1 MCCRP
6 HVRAAGGFSLVEVM
20 IVIVIIGLMAGVVTV
35 NVQSYMD
42 KAKQNTARQEI
53 ATIVKA
59 LDTFYASYSRYPTSD
74 EGLECLAKASEKI
87 PEALIKGVPT
97 DPWGRPYQYVV
108 PGASGPYDVM
118 SFGADGREGGEG
130 KDMDITSDSIQS
142 KK

>member
-6 HVRAAGGFSLVEVM
+6 QAAAAGGFSLVEVM

-53 ATIVKA
+53 ATLVKA
-59 LDTFYASYSRYPTSD
+59 LDTFYASYGRYPTSE
-74 EGLECLAKASEKI
+74 EGLECLAKPTEKI
-87 PEALIKGVPT
+87 PEALIKGVPN

-108 PGASGPYDVM
+108 PGVSGPYDLI

-130 KDMDITSDSIQS
+130 KDADITSESIQS

>member
-1 MCCRP
+1 MFCRGP
-6 HVRAAGGFSLVEVM
+6 VRAAGGFSLVEVM

-59 LDTFYASYSRYPTSD
+59 LDTFYATYSRYPTSD
-74 EGLECLAKASEKI
+74 EGLESLAKASEKI
-87 PEALIKGVPT
+87 PEAMLKGVPN
-97 DPWGRPYQYVV
+97 DPWGRPYQYNV
-108 PGASGPYDVM
+108 PGVSGPYDLI
-118 SFGADGREGGEG
+118 SYGADGREGGEG
-130 KDMDITSDSIQS
+130 KDADITGETIQN